1 MRVNDDYATGWNV
14 DEERKDPG
22 SVFNFWKSALD
33 VRKKNEVLVR
43 TPSTCYDIL
52 LLLIFVPS
60 NLNTR
65 RSTETL
71 PSSLA
76 NTLQCLRINVLWKG
90 LRLLS

>member
-14 DEERKDPG
+14 DEERKDPD

-52 LLLIFVPS
+52 PSLIFETS
-60 NLNTR
+60 NTR

-71 PSSLA
+71 PSFFA
-76 NTLQCLRINVLWKG
+76 NTLQCLRINVLWMG